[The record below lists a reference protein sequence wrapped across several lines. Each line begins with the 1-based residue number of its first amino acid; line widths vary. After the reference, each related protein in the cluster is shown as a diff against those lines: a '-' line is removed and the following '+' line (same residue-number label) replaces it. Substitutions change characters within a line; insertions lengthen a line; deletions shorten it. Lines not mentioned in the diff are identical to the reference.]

1 MERRALTALLL
12 GFSVIATSCGTTT
25 STGGNGGGG
34 GGGGGGNS
42 SCSQIA
48 TGVGASL
55 NGFVPFPASSLW
67 NQDISGA
74 PVDEHSAAIINFVGG
89 TTAVHP
95 DFGAGLYAGSM
106 MGIPYVVVGSSQ
118 SPVTVNL
125 QAYGDE
131 SDPGPMPI
139 PANAPIEG
147 DPNPSGDQ
155 HVLVLDNN
163 QCWLYELFN
172 AHPAGGGAWNADS
185 TAAWDLLANEQ
196 RPFTWTSAD
205 AAGLPIF
212 PGLVRYD
219 EVAAGS
225 IKHALRFTLQR
236 SRAAMTPPA
245 SHWAANSSDPNAAP
259 MGMRMRLK
267 SSLDISGFSEKNQVI
282 LTALKKYGMIMADNG
297 SSMYLS
303 GAPDDRWDNEDLHN
317 LGALK
322 ASDFEVVQM
331 NPIYTQSNV
340 PNGSAPSIA
349 SFTATPGSV
358 TSGQLVTLTWSVSG
372 ASYLII
378 SPGVGAVRSTSVSIK
393 PTQTTTYT
401 LYATGPFGRSQM
413 HATVTVQ

>member
-1 MERRALTALLL
+1 M
-12 GFSVIATSCGTTT
+12 
-25 STGGNGGGG
+25 
-34 GGGGGGNS
+34 
-42 SCSQIA
+42 
-48 TGVGASL
+48 
-55 NGFVPFPASSLW
+55 
-67 NQDISGA
+67 
-74 PVDEHSAAIINFVGG
+74 
-89 TTAVHP
+89 
-95 DFGAGLYAGSM
+95 
-106 MGIPYVVVGSSQ
+106 
-118 SPVTVNL
+118 
-125 QAYGDE
+125 
-131 SDPGPMPI
+131 
-139 PANAPIEG
+139 
-147 DPNPSGDQ
+147 
-155 HVLVLDNN
+155 
-163 QCWLYELFN
+163 
-172 AHPAGGGAWNADS
+172 NADS

-196 RPFTWTSAD
+196 RPYIVDVQPS
-205 AAGLPIF
+205 AGLPIF

-267 SSLDISGFSEKNQVI
+267 SSFDISRFSQKNQVI

-303 GAPDDRWDNEDLHN
+303 GAPDDRWDNDDLHN

-340 PNGSAPSIA
+340 PNGSAPAIA

-358 TSGQLVTLTWSVSG
+358 TSGQPVTLNWSVSG

-378 SPGVGAVRSTSVSIK
+378 SPGVGAVRGTNVVIK

-413 HATVTVQ
+413 NATVTVH